1 MWFLKKFLMT
11 PAVWLGSGVGL
22 FTGMAFAN
30 NGPTSGAVGFG
41 TSMGIGAIIIIF
53 AFMKVVQMA
62 YQNAQK
68 SRQERRIARKFDC
81 HGAPRFGSGRRSC
94 FAREN
99 DGRSRC
105 DF

>member
-41 TSMGIGAIIIIF
+41 TSMGIGAIIIIL
-53 AFMKVVQMA
+53 
-62 YQNAQK
+62 
-68 SRQERRIARKFDC
+68 RL
-81 HGAPRFGSGRRSC
+81 
-94 FAREN
+94 
-99 DGRSRC
+99 
-105 DF
+105 